1 MPQCSPTD
9 GAGRVL
15 HATVAGGGLI
25 ELNELSRILRRGAS
39 ADIQL
44 KAELQAGA
52 MGEIAL
58 KGKNKI
64 ALRQSARDGAKA
76 RTGLVASI
84 PAIKAAMAEDLFRV
98 KDLMNALD
106 CDEDGHV
113 TKEVG
118 AHTPPPYS
126 QAQSPLAS
134 PHPPFARAKCTPS
147 CSRGA
152 SFCCSSPFGGPVI
165 PCERHPALDRLGR
178 AGLAQEFRKILPR
191 LGFDAGGTDAID
203 ALFDS
208 FDADRSGSVEYAE
221 LHKLLRKAANEPK
234 RSVKDGEVFESSP
247 LEVLAATRIQA
258 IHRGRSARG
267 VE

>member
-1 MPQCSPTD
+1 M
-9 GAGRVL
+9 L

-118 AHTPPPYS
+118 ARYPPALLASAVATCISPPPLRTR
-126 QAQSPLAS
+126 QM
-134 PHPPFARAKCTPS
+134 H
-147 CSRGA
+147 
-152 SFCCSSPFGGPVI
+152 
-165 PCERHPALDRLGR
+165 ALLLTRR
-178 AGLAQEFRKILPR
+178 
-191 LGFDAGGTDAID
+191 
-203 ALFDS
+203 
-208 FDADRSGSVEYAE
+208 
-221 LHKLLRKAANEPK
+221 KLLLFEPIWGT
-234 RSVKDGEVFESSP
+234 SDP
-247 LEVLAATRIQA
+247 L
-258 IHRGRSARG
+258 
-267 VE
+267 

>member
-118 AHTPPPYS
+118 AHIPPRPTRKRSRHLHLPTPPSHAPN
-126 QAQSPLAS
+126 ARPLA
-134 PHPPFARAKCTPS
+134 HAAQAFAVRA
-147 CSRGA
+147 
-152 SFCCSSPFGGPVI
+152 
-165 PCERHPALDRLGR
+165 HLGD
-178 AGLAQEFRKILPR
+178 Q
-191 LGFDAGGTDAID
+191 
-203 ALFDS
+203 
-208 FDADRSGSVEYAE
+208 
-221 LHKLLRKAANEPK
+221 
-234 RSVKDGEVFESSP
+234 
-247 LEVLAATRIQA
+247 
-258 IHRGRSARG
+258 
-267 VE
+267 